1 MFAPTQQGAHRR
13 CCAVRLSQSARMRR
27 TWNRVFFRKAFV
39 LEQHVGMQRTPCW
52 DAAHNTNPRD
62 VTYDTPYQAR
72 LGMRSLRSCRWDA
85 PARGPPIQ
93 GRRGRSEYAVQCG
106 RTAGAEWPWLKPT
119 EPARVAEVVHC
130 RTKQHHE
137 LVHRCEVLRKLQ
149 PTSLHSTRT
158 LCRGGGPGH
167 NEAERRGGGAAG
179 GRGGAGVRCMRQ
191 GSSAP
196 RA

>member
-1 MFAPTQQGAHRR
+1 M
-13 CCAVRLSQSARMRR
+13 
-27 TWNRVFFRKAFV
+27 
-39 LEQHVGMQRTPCW
+39 
-52 DAAHNTNPRD
+52 NT
-62 VTYDTPYQAR
+62 
-72 LGMRSLRSCRWDA
+72 
-85 PARGPPIQ
+85 
-93 GRRGRSEYAVQCG
+93 QCG

-119 EPARVAEVVHC
+119 EPARVAEVVHR

-149 PTSLHSTRT
+149 PTSLHSART
-158 LCRGGGPGH
+158 LAAAAGPR

-196 RA
+196 LA